1 MRILLFLF
9 LTLTAFTVKGQIREV
24 YHLNDPNQFKFDSR
38 AVYLPA
44 GEFLIEF
51 ETEIY
56 LDSVLVDQNAKIQL
70 FSFIEGSF
78 IEIDQFPNIRTCQVQ
93 YICRRLQYLKIK
105 HSNPNPLN
113 ILLCTSK

>member
-9 LTLTAFTVKGQIREV
+9 LTLMSFSLSGQIREV
-24 YHLNDPNQFKFDSR
+24 YHLNDPYHFKFDSR
-38 AVYLPA
+38 AVHLPA

-56 LDSVLVDQNAKIQL
+56 LDSVLVDQNVQIEL
-70 FSFIEGSF
+70 FSYIEGCF
-78 IEIDQFPNIRTCQVQ
+78 VEIDQFPNNRTSQVQ

-105 HSNPNPLN
+105 HENPKPLN